1 MKGGKQG
8 KGGAK
13 EMNSRKADFLYKM
26 FIPAHFCETFAIEA
40 TIDIQK
46 GR

>member
-1 MKGGKQG
+1 MKGG

-13 EMNSRKADFLYKM
+13 ERNSRKADFLYKM
-26 FIPAHFCETFAIEA
+26 FIPAQLCETFAIKA